1 MKKGE
6 STGPQHI
13 EFIHK
18 AIHEFLLKNGYFNT
32 LDSFQQ
38 ELAANKG
45 KPDHSQAA
53 AAVVHA
59 LSSGD
64 AKKYF
69 KLWARYLPSNVR
81 STLESQRLEFY
92 SHVLFAIFPLHP
104 IKRGQ
109 RLIEDSDIAEFKKSI
124 EEFKEFLNTK
134 GAELSRSEEFLH
146 FYALPYI
153 PSPMEHPSFKML
165 FTRNWVN
172 ELKDKILKF
181 LKNNSPSPSQPML
194 LQMYKAYAGLKKDSK
209 KGQSGGKQL
218 LKENESSMHDYEEQI
233 SQLMNQIDELEREN
247 KNYKVQIMTVHQ
259 REEYARSALLESQ
272 TKWNNLAK
280 DILYMTKELYRSLES
295 IKRGQAIN
303 EPLINAIAERIV
315 KYDSFLNMTSDE
327 ISANASFTNSYIDR
341 SVSDFS
347 PSPIKPSSSPV
358 VDNRKL
364 TKGHSSLPALNY
376 ARVIKDLSLLQDE
389 VALCALLQ
397 ALRWRLTRSQTV
409 LRKEVLAA
417 YIKYNILCT
426 SKPHDTLLDKLLSS
440 SKRIKEYTVRL
451 LNVIASECSGR
462 TYLLTKENLIQAMS
476 NILYEEK
483 EDSPLRKNSL
493 GTLQKLSL
501 RRQAQSSMIELN
513 MIEWLGNLLKH
524 EADSISYYS
533 LEYGTAL
540 LMNLSL
546 RTAGKDKIETC
557 SVDILSVLNN
567 LLEHENIQVRT
578 YVNGT
583 LYSILTRQQLKE
595 HAFELGMDEAL
606 RFLMH
611 QSDEHLKRQ
620 IQYILDQLNSEQEDC
635 LSDDNDDDPED
646 RDEDESEI
654 DDYIA
659 EDEDMEDVMSEQN
672 ILTGEELLQHSY
684 MAKSDMNKSLESDR
698 PFSRPIT
705 PGKTVEKE
713 QPSEL
718 LSRPKIPRTPDE
730 PFRPINLNSKASNKS
745 LLLPLEEEKEE
756 SKVVYSVPKVNSDKV
771 VNTPIPSVKN
781 EADEIFLSRDK
792 IPRSP
797 L

>member
-1 MKKGE
+1 MKKNE
-6 STGPQHI
+6 TIGPQHI

-18 AIHEFLLKNGYFNT
+18 AIHEYLLKNGYFGT

-38 ELAANKG
+38 ELSANKG

-64 AKKYF
+64 SEKYF
-69 KLWARYLPSNVR
+69 KLWARFLPGNIR
-81 STLESQRLEFY
+81 TTLESQRLEFY

-109 RLIEDSDIAEFKKSI
+109 RLIEDSDIAEFKKTI
-124 EEFKEFLNTK
+124 EYFKEYLNTK

-153 PSPMEHPSFKML
+153 PSPMDHPSFKVL

-172 ELKDKILKF
+172 ELKEKITKF
-181 LKNNSPSPSQPML
+181 LKNNAPSPSPPML
-194 LQMYKAYAGLKKDSK
+194 LQMYKAYTGQKKENKRS
-209 KGQSGGKQL
+209 QPSGKQL
-218 LKENESSMHDYEEQI
+218 HKGNDVNIQEYEEQI
-233 SQLMNQIDELEREN
+233 TQLMNQIDELEHEN
-247 KNYKVQIMTVHQ
+247 KNYKVQIMAVHQ

-272 TKWNNLAK
+272 TKWNNLSK

-295 IKRGQAIN
+295 LKRGQPIN
-303 EPLINAIAERIV
+303 EPLLNAIAERIV

-327 ISANASFTNSYIDR
+327 ISANASFSNSYIDR
-341 SVSDFS
+341 SVSDYS
-347 PSPIKPSSSPV
+347 PSPIKPSSSPHI
-358 VDNRKL
+358 DNRKL
-364 TKGHSSLPALNY
+364 TKGHSSLPCLNY
-376 ARVIKDLSLLQDE
+376 ARVIKDLTLLQDE
-389 VALCALLQ
+389 AQLCSLLQ

-409 LRKEVLAA
+409 LRKEILAS

-426 SKPHDTLLDKLLSS
+426 SKPHDVLLDKLLSS
-440 SKRIKEYTVRL
+440 SNRVKEYTVRL

-462 TYLLTKENLIQAMS
+462 TYLLTKENLIESVS

-483 EDSPLRKNSL
+483 DDTPLRKNSL

-513 MIEWLGNLLKH
+513 MIDWLGKLLKF

-546 RTAGKDKIETC
+546 RTAGKDKIESC

-583 LYSILTRQQLKE
+583 LYSILTRLQLKE

-611 QSDEHLKRQ
+611 QSDDHLKRQ

-659 EDEDMEDVMSEQN
+659 EDEDMEDVLNEKN
-672 ILTGEELLQHSY
+672 LLTGEDLLLHSY
-684 MAKSDMNKSLESDR
+684 IAKPELNKSFETDR
-698 PFSRPIT
+698 PLSRPIT
-705 PGKTVEKE
+705 PGKPVEKD
-713 QPSEL
+713 PPVEL
-718 LSRPKIPRTPDE
+718 ASRPKIPRTPDE
-730 PFRPINLNSKASNKS
+730 PFRPINLNTKVSNKS

-756 SKVVYSVPKVNSDKV
+756 IKTVYTVKQSDKV
-771 VNTPIPSVKN
+771 VNTPIPVAPD
-781 EADEIFLSRDK
+781 EADEIFLSRDR

>member
-1 MKKGE
+1 
-6 STGPQHI
+6 
-13 EFIHK
+13 
-18 AIHEFLLKNGYFNT
+18 
-32 LDSFQQ
+32 
-38 ELAANKG
+38 
-45 KPDHSQAA
+45 
-53 AAVVHA
+53 
-59 LSSGD
+59 
-64 AKKYF
+64 
-69 KLWARYLPSNVR
+69 
-81 STLESQRLEFY
+81 
-92 SHVLFAIFPLHP
+92 
-104 IKRGQ
+104 
-109 RLIEDSDIAEFKKSI
+109 
-124 EEFKEFLNTK
+124 
-134 GAELSRSEEFLH
+134 
-146 FYALPYI
+146 
-153 PSPMEHPSFKML
+153 
-165 FTRNWVN
+165 
-172 ELKDKILKF
+172 
-181 LKNNSPSPSQPML
+181 
-194 LQMYKAYAGLKKDSK
+194 
-209 KGQSGGKQL
+209 
-218 LKENESSMHDYEEQI
+218 
-233 SQLMNQIDELEREN
+233 
-247 KNYKVQIMTVHQ
+247 
-259 REEYARSALLESQ
+259 
-272 TKWNNLAK
+272 
-280 DILYMTKELYRSLES
+280 
-295 IKRGQAIN
+295 
-303 EPLINAIAERIV
+303 
-315 KYDSFLNMTSDE
+315 
-327 ISANASFTNSYIDR
+327 
-341 SVSDFS
+341 
-347 PSPIKPSSSPV
+347 
-358 VDNRKL
+358 
-364 TKGHSSLPALNY
+364 
-376 ARVIKDLSLLQDE
+376 
-389 VALCALLQ
+389 
-397 ALRWRLTRSQTV
+397 V
-409 LRKEVLAA
+409 LRKEVLGA

-426 SKPHDTLLDKLLSS
+426 IKPHDTLLDKLLSS
-440 SKRIKEYTVRL
+440 SKRVKEYTVRL

-462 TYLLTKENLIQAMS
+462 TYLLTKENLIQSLS

-546 RTAGKDKIETC
+546 RTAGKDKIEIC

-567 LLEHENIQVRT
+567 LLEHENI
-578 YVNGT
+578 
-583 LYSILTRQQLKE
+583 QLKE

-659 EDEDMEDVMSEQN
+659 EDEDMEDVMSEKN

-698 PFSRPIT
+698 PLSRPIT
-705 PGKTVEKE
+705 PGKPVEKE

-771 VNTPIPSVKN
+771 ANTPIPSVKN